1 MNLIDFTNELNEYA
15 KGYNKENEI
24 IDKEDIIR
32 AIYTINNL
40 FVKSEEDVLLFL
52 ASLNLCNA
60 YAKQV
65 DNHDIYRF
73 KKDIATLTNI
83 LYGKNIPNINICE
96 VNDKGNLYIFMV
108 GNIQFSYHDEKKV
121 DIDPFYYKEMVWDK
135 IRKQPCAK
143 TIFNRC
149 FDSEL
154 TDMCITMTG
163 KPFKIL
169 VNKLVN
175 DYHKNIL
182 TFEEIMDNI

>member
-65 DNHDIYRF
+65 DNHDI
-73 KKDIATLTNI
+73 L
-83 LYGKNIPNINICE
+83 C
-96 VNDKGNLYIFMV
+96 
-108 GNIQFSYHDEKKV
+108 
-121 DIDPFYYKEMVWDK
+121 
-135 IRKQPCAK
+135 
-143 TIFNRC
+143 
-149 FDSEL
+149 
-154 TDMCITMTG
+154 
-163 KPFKIL
+163 
-169 VNKLVN
+169 
-175 DYHKNIL
+175 
-182 TFEEIMDNI
+182 